1 MCPDFQELS
10 GYWHKWFHNLG
21 PRRESPTQ
29 PDTISLTQAR
39 NSPAYRDM
47 ETGMRKKRMP
57 AAGILIALAAL
68 GGLHLFGQQT
78 DASASFYRT
87 MNSSS
92 SGVGTQQTP
101 TDSYGGVVGVRQIR
115 NPLVG
120 YEMNF
125 SFNPEDQ
132 TFSPAGVC
140 GLVCRNTTTP
150 LTVHDME
157 IAGDWIAS
165 AKFGSL
171 RPFVLGGLGVMVFAP
186 SNGALDTN
194 TVARVAYIG
203 GGGADIRLQPR
214 FGLRLQYRESFYKAP
229 NLLPVYPSTGKYTQT
244 GEPMAGVFI
253 RLGAL
258 PKAH

>member
-1 MCPDFQELS
+1 M
-10 GYWHKWFHNLG
+10 G
-21 PRRESPTQ
+21 
-29 PDTISLTQAR
+29 
-39 NSPAYRDM
+39 
-47 ETGMRKKRMP
+47 KKGMP
-57 AAGILIALAAL
+57 AASMLIALAAL
-68 GGLHLFGQQT
+68 GGLQVFGQQT
-78 DASASFYRT
+78 DASGSFFRT
-87 MNSSS
+87 MKASSTGS
-92 SGVGTQQTP
+92 DTQQTP
-101 TDSYGGVVGVRQIR
+101 TDSYGGVAGVRQIR
-115 NPLVG
+115 SPLVG

-132 TFSPAGVC
+132 TFSPAAGAC
-140 GLVCRNTTTP
+140 GLLCRNTTTQ
-150 LTVHDME
+150 LKVHDIE

-165 AKFGSL
+165 ANFGAF

-229 NLLPVYPSTGKYTQT
+229 DLLPVYPSTGKYTQT
-244 GEPMAGVFI
+244 GEPMAGVYI